1 MDDQSFISSGAKA
14 LSEIRKKARD
24 KTRNKDVRKSASY
37 LVQERLRTQT
47 QTFTVTISSEQ
58 FEKLKWLANSQ
69 NISATSA
76 LEKAIETEYYMKQQT
91 SQGKRVLVQSA
102 NKSIQ
107 EIVFG

>member
-14 LSEIRKKARD
+14 FSEIRKKA
-24 KTRNKDVRKSASY
+24 RNKDVRKSASY

-76 LEKAIETEYYMKQQT
+76 LEKAIETEYLLQQQVI
-91 SQGKRVLVQSA
+91 QGKRILIRSA
-102 NKSIQ
+102 NNSIQ
-107 EIVFG
+107 EIVFR

>member
-14 LSEIRKKARD
+14 LSEIRKKAR
-24 KTRNKDVRKSASY
+24 NKGVRKSASY
-37 LVQERLRTQT
+37 LVQERLRTQTQT

-76 LEKAIETEYYMKQQT
+76 LEKAIETEYLLQQQVI
-91 SQGKRVLVQSA
+91 QGKRILIRSA
-102 NKSIQ
+102 NNSIQ
-107 EIVFG
+107 EIVFR

>member
-1 MDDQSFISSGAKA
+1 MSDQSSTNVSGAKA
-14 LSEIRKKARD
+14 LGKIAR
-24 KTRNKDVRKSASY
+24 RSGRIAREVEF
-37 LVQERLRTQT
+37 LET
-47 QTFTVTISSEQ
+47 QTFTVTISNEQ
-58 FEKLKWLANSQ
+58 FKKLKWLANSQ

-91 SQGKRVLVQSA
+91 TQGKRVLVQSA